1 MTDSSDIAGSSR
13 WSSTPAHATDLRDTT
28 HRRTFDGM
36 LTDMAKAESVD
47 MVREGYGRAMGYSL
61 GLYACRVVD
70 IDQRAVLEHE
80 AKTALQRHIERIMP
94 LDDELVR

>member
-1 MTDSSDIAGSSR
+1 MAHSSDIAGSTR
-13 WSSTPAHATDLRDTT
+13 WSSTPAQSADPLDTT
-28 HRRTFDGM
+28 HRQTFDDM
-36 LTDMAKAESVD
+36 LTDMARAQSVD

-70 IDQRAVLEHE
+70 ADQRAVLDHE

-94 LDDELVR
+94 LDDELVL